1 MAKICYYFML
11 PHVSVL
17 LIVENG
23 LDMEIQSNSLNDK
36 IR

>member
-1 MAKICYYFML
+1 MAKICYYFTL
-11 PHVSVL
+11 PPVSVF

-23 LDMEIQSNSLNDK
+23 PDMETQSNSLNDK